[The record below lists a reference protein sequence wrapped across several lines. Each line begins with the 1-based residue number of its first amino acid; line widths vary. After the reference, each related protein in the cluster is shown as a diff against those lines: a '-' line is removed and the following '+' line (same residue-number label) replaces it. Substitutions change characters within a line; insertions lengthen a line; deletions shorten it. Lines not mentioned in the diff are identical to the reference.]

1 MASKLPNYLRTYRKR
16 AGLSETEFA
25 YLLGC
30 KNASKV
36 SRYERFDRI
45 PTLKT
50 ALLCQAVLGTPIAEL
65 FAGMYQQAEKEV
77 SKRAKELSGRL
88 EEAGRLDERKRDV
101 LRAIEI
107 TPAINKEH
115 P

>member
-1 MASKLPNYLRTYRKR
+1 MASKLPNYLRTHRKR
-16 AGLSETEFA
+16 AGLSETDLA

-30 KNASKV
+30 KDASKV
-36 SRYERFDRI
+36 SRYEGFDRL
-45 PTLKT
+45 PSLKT
-50 ALLCQAVLGTPIAEL
+50 ALLYQAILGTSVAEL

-77 SKRAKELSGRL
+77 SKRAKELSARL
-88 EEAGRLDERKRDV
+88 EKDGLLNERKRDL